1 MGFYTLR
8 RAWTSLLVV
17 GIPVA
22 FLALA
27 WAAFMGG
34 RGSVAALAFVYLL
47 IVACGRALA
56 IKKERDERP
65 YRDRRVAHQLARIRS
80 TLPCVSEPLLHV
92 VETPPEVETTSRDEF
107 GGGREPAAS
116 ERSPVEG
123 LTLRAV

>member
-1 MGFYTLR
+1 MGFYSLR

-17 GIPVA
+17 GVPVA

-56 IKKERDERP
+56 IKQERDERP
-65 YRDRRVAHQLARIRS
+65 YRAKRVEHQLARIRS
-80 TLPCVSEPLLHV
+80 TLPGAEDSYLRLVELDETSHELVGCENELAVSER
-92 VETPPEVETTSRDEF
+92 T
-107 GGGREPAAS
+107 
-116 ERSPVEG
+116 PVEG
-123 LTLRAV
+123 LKLRAV